1 MLRNHF
7 TRGKNKHLGE
17 SFMKNHLQR
26 SGLPVLV
33 SAAIV
38 TVVPSMASAQL
49 EEVLVTAE
57 RREASVQDVPIAVSA
72 YSEEMIERLQI
83 DDTLDLINVVP
94 NLFGGNNTGLG
105 TANMYYLRA
114 QGNDE
119 SISTFDPPVGTYVDD
134 VYITR
139 QNVNNVALFDVE
151 RIEVLRGPQG
161 TLYGRNTTGGAISV
175 VMKKPS
181 DTMQGY
187 VEAGAGNWG
196 KTMVRGSIDLPLSEN
211 VLTKFS
217 AYYVDTDGYLENRTD
232 GKDYNEADLTG
243 IRAALRWL
251 ISDSMT
257 WDIAVD
263 GGKSEVANIH
273 GFLDGDDRYSLSV
286 LGSGLPMG
294 GGMSDY
300 GNEVD
305 TLNITSNLAW
315 DAMGGTAN
323 LIFGS
328 RSIEQDFLLN
338 FPFSLDFFPDFFI
351 IDNQG
356 EHDMYSAELKWSGD
370 IMDGRAFLQTGVY
383 YMDEDNTVDF
393 VDYLDLAAVGVPAP
407 PSTAFLTLA
416 DRVLSNTTESF
427 AVYAQADIKIGNNGT
442 LTLGARY
449 TDEEKTVD
457 FQGTVNSAGMVAAG
471 IPLSQSEQEIT
482 PRIAYAHKF
491 TDNLMMYASATNGFK
506 SGGWNARGSSSAA
519 LQAFAPETIWSYE
532 LGMRGDWM
540 DGRLR
545 TNITMFYS
553 DLEDLQTTSAT
564 PDGQFLTTN
573 AGGLEVPGIEAEIT
587 ALPTDNW
594 QIFAALGWQNAEYQ
608 DLPGGCVT
616 PNANLAA
623 YDADCNIAEPKRS
636 PHQTYTLG
644 TSVDFSLGGVTVTP
658 NIMLRYLGSQY
669 PGTRNSG
676 YNESV
681 TLLNAG
687 VKLSMADSRW
697 ELNLECKNC
706 GDKTYTQSFLFTRY
720 YNLPVTYLATL
731 KYRFGG

>member
-1 MLRNHF
+1 
-7 TRGKNKHLGE
+7 
-17 SFMKNHLQR
+17 MKNHFHR
-26 SGLPVLV
+26 SGLPLLV
-33 SAAIV
+33 SAAIA
-38 TVVPSMASAQL
+38 TVLPNVASAQL

-196 KTMVRGSIDLPLSEN
+196 KTMVRGSIDLPLSDN

-323 LIFGS
+323 LILGS

-427 AVYAQADIKIGNNGT
+427 AVYAQADIKIGSNGT

-491 TDNLMMYASATNGFK
+491 TDNFMMYASATNGFK
-506 SGGWNARGSSSAA
+506 SGGWNARGSSSGA

-532 LGMRGDWM
+532 LGMRGDWV

-545 TNITMFYS
+545 TNITLFYS

-594 QIFAALGWQNAEYQ
+594 QIFAALGWQNAEYK

-720 YNLPVTYLATL
+720 YNMPVTYLATL

>member
-1 MLRNHF
+1 
-7 TRGKNKHLGE
+7 
-17 SFMKNHLQR
+17 MKNYFQR

-196 KTMVRGSIDLPLSEN
+196 KTMVRGSIDLPLSDN

-232 GKDYNEADLTG
+232 GKDYNEADVTG

-286 LGSGLPMG
+286 LGDGLPMG

-658 NIMLRYLGSQY
+658 NIMFRYLGSQY

>member
-1 MLRNHF
+1 
-7 TRGKNKHLGE
+7 
-17 SFMKNHLQR
+17 MKNHFHR
-26 SGLPVLV
+26 SGLPLLV
-33 SAAIV
+33 SAAIA
-38 TVVPSMASAQL
+38 TVLPNVASAQL

-196 KTMVRGSIDLPLSEN
+196 KTMVRGSIDLPLSDN

-323 LIFGS
+323 LILGS

-407 PSTAFLTLA
+407 PSTAFTTLA

-457 FQGTVNSAGMVAAG
+457 FQGTVNSAEMVAAG

-491 TDNLMMYASATNGFK
+491 TDNFMMYASATNGFK
-506 SGGWNARGSSSAA
+506 SGGWNARGSSSGA

-532 LGMRGDWM
+532 LGMRGDWV

-545 TNITMFYS
+545 TNITLFYS

-594 QIFAALGWQNAEYQ
+594 QIFAALGWQNAEYK

-636 PHQTYTLG
+636 PHQTYTIG

-720 YNLPVTYLATL
+720 YNMPVTYLATL

>member
-1 MLRNHF
+1 
-7 TRGKNKHLGE
+7 
-17 SFMKNHLQR
+17 MKNHFHR
-26 SGLPVLV
+26 SALPLLV
-33 SAAIV
+33 SAAIA
-38 TVVPSMASAQL
+38 TVLPNAASAQL

-196 KTMVRGSIDLPLSEN
+196 KTMVRGSIDLPLSDN

-323 LIFGS
+323 LILGS

-427 AVYAQADIKIGNNGT
+427 AVYAQADIKIGSNGT

-491 TDNLMMYASATNGFK
+491 TDNFMMYASATNGFK
-506 SGGWNARGSSSAA
+506 SGGWNARGSSSDA

-532 LGMRGDWM
+532 LGMRGDWV

-545 TNITMFYS
+545 TNITLFYS

-594 QIFAALGWQNAEYQ
+594 QIFAALGWQNAEYK

-720 YNLPVTYLATL
+720 YNMPVTYLATL

>member
-1 MLRNHF
+1 
-7 TRGKNKHLGE
+7 
-17 SFMKNHLQR
+17 MKNYFQR

-658 NIMLRYLGSQY
+658 NIMFRYLGSQY

>member
-1 MLRNHF
+1 
-7 TRGKNKHLGE
+7 
-17 SFMKNHLQR
+17 MKNHFHR
-26 SGLPVLV
+26 SALPLLV
-33 SAAIV
+33 SAAIA
-38 TVVPSMASAQL
+38 TVLPNAASAQL

-175 VMKKPS
+175 IMKKPS
-181 DTMQGY
+181 DTMKGY

-196 KTMVRGSIDLPLSEN
+196 KTMMRGSIDLPLSDN

-323 LIFGS
+323 LILGS

-491 TDNLMMYASATNGFK
+491 TDNFMMYASATNGFK
-506 SGGWNARGSSSAA
+506 SGGWNARGSSSGA

-532 LGMRGDWM
+532 LGMRGDWV

-545 TNITMFYS
+545 TNITLFYS

-623 YDADCNIAEPKRS
+623 YDENCNIAEPKRS
-636 PHQTYTLG
+636 PHQTYTIG

-669 PGTRNSG
+669 PGTRNLG

>member
-1 MLRNHF
+1 MAGLQHSLSLKKNLDQRARERF
-7 TRGKNKHLGE
+7 TSSMRAWVLTDLAGQMQADYEAARTAANLDHDSGEAVQGNPQMKMSVKHAY
-17 SFMKNHLQR
+17 
-26 SGLPVLV
+26 LPAIL
-33 SAAIV
+33 SAAV
-38 TVVPSMASAQL
+38 AATLPTTTFAQL

-72 YSEEMIERLQI
+72 YNEDMIDKLQI

-94 NLFGGNNTGLG
+94 NMFGGNNTGLG

-196 KTMVRGSIDLPLSEN
+196 KTMLRGSIDLPLSEN

-286 LGSGLPMG
+286 LGDGLPMG

-323 LIFGS
+323 LIFGA

-370 IMDGRAFLQTGVY
+370 IMDGRGFLQTGVY
-383 YMDEDNTVDF
+383 YMDEDNEVDF
-393 VDYLDLAAVGVPAP
+393 VDYLDLGAVGVPVP
-407 PSTAFLTLA
+407 PSTAFTTLA

-427 AVYAQADIKIGNNGT
+427 AVYAQADIQIGENGT

-471 IPLSQSEQEIT
+471 IPLEQNEQEIT

-491 TDNLMMYASATNGFK
+491 SEGL
-506 SGGWNARGSSSAA
+506 
-519 LQAFAPETIWSYE
+519 
-532 LGMRGDWM
+532 LGRS
-540 DGRLR
+540 R
-545 TNITMFYS
+545 T
-553 DLEDLQTTSAT
+553 
-564 PDGQFLTTN
+564 G
-573 AGGLEVPGIEAEIT
+573 
-587 ALPTDNW
+587 
-594 QIFAALGWQNAEYQ
+594 
-608 DLPGGCVT
+608 
-616 PNANLAA
+616 
-623 YDADCNIAEPKRS
+623 
-636 PHQTYTLG
+636 
-644 TSVDFSLGGVTVTP
+644 
-658 NIMLRYLGSQY
+658 
-669 PGTRNSG
+669 
-676 YNESV
+676 
-681 TLLNAG
+681 
-687 VKLSMADSRW
+687 
-697 ELNLECKNC
+697 
-706 GDKTYTQSFLFTRY
+706 
-720 YNLPVTYLATL
+720 
-731 KYRFGG
+731 

>member
-1 MLRNHF
+1 
-7 TRGKNKHLGE
+7 
-17 SFMKNHLQR
+17 MKNYFQR

-187 VEAGAGNWG
+187 DEAGAGNWG

-616 PNANLAA
+616 PNADLAA

-720 YNLPVTYLATL
+720 YNMPVTYLATL

>member
-1 MLRNHF
+1 MQISV
-7 TRGKNKHLGE
+7 KHTY
-17 SFMKNHLQR
+17 
-26 SGLPVLV
+26 LPAIL
-33 SAAIV
+33 SAAV
-38 TVVPSMASAQL
+38 AATLPTTTFAQL

-72 YSEEMIERLQI
+72 YNEDMIDKLQI

-94 NLFGGNNTGLG
+94 NMFGGNNTGLG

-187 VEAGAGNWG
+187 VEAGVGNWG
-196 KTMVRGSIDLPLSEN
+196 KTLLRGSIDLPLSEN

-286 LGSGLPMG
+286 LGDGLPMG

-323 LIFGS
+323 LILGA

-370 IMDGRAFLQTGVY
+370 IMDGRGFLQTGVY
-383 YMDEDNTVDF
+383 YMDEDNEVDF
-393 VDYLDLAAVGVPAP
+393 VDYLDLGAVGVPVP
-407 PSTAFLTLA
+407 PSTAFTTLA

-427 AVYAQADIKIGNNGT
+427 AVYAQADIQIGENGT

-482 PRIAYAHKF
+482 PRVAYAHKF
-491 TDNLMMYASATNGFK
+491 SDSMMMYVSATNGFK

-532 LGMRGDWM
+532 LGMRADWM

-545 TNITMFYS
+545 TNVTAFYS
-553 DLEDLQTTSAT
+553 DLEDLQTTAAT

-608 DLPGGCVT
+608 QLPGGCVT
-616 PNANLAA
+616 PN
-623 YDADCNIAEPKRS
+623 
-636 PHQTYTLG
+636 
-644 TSVDFSLGGVTVTP
+644 DFS
-658 NIMLRYLGSQY
+658 GS
-669 PGTRNSG
+669 
-676 YNESV
+676 
-681 TLLNAG
+681 L
-687 VKLSMADSRW
+687 
-697 ELNLECKNC
+697 
-706 GDKTYTQSFLFTRY
+706 
-720 YNLPVTYLATL
+720 
-731 KYRFGG
+731 

>member
-1 MLRNHF
+1 
-7 TRGKNKHLGE
+7 
-17 SFMKNHLQR
+17 MKNYFQR

-658 NIMLRYLGSQY
+658 NIMFRYLGSQY

-720 YNLPVTYLATL
+720 DKLPVT
-731 KYRFGG
+731 

>member
-1 MLRNHF
+1 
-7 TRGKNKHLGE
+7 
-17 SFMKNHLQR
+17 MKNYFQR

-38 TVVPSMASAQL
+38 TVVPSVASAQL

-658 NIMLRYLGSQY
+658 NIMFRYLGSQY

>member
-1 MLRNHF
+1 
-7 TRGKNKHLGE
+7 
-17 SFMKNHLQR
+17 MKNYFQR

-119 SISTFDPPVGTYVDD
+119 SISSFDPPVGTYVDD

-616 PNANLAA
+616 PNADLAA

-720 YNLPVTYLATL
+720 YNMPVTYLATL

>member
-1 MLRNHF
+1 
-7 TRGKNKHLGE
+7 
-17 SFMKNHLQR
+17 MKNYFQR
-26 SGLPVLV
+26 SGLPIIV
-33 SAAIV
+33 SSAIV

-658 NIMLRYLGSQY
+658 NIMFRYLGSQY

>member
-1 MLRNHF
+1 
-7 TRGKNKHLGE
+7 
-17 SFMKNHLQR
+17 MKNHFHR
-26 SGLPVLV
+26 SGLPLLV
-33 SAAIV
+33 SAAIA
-38 TVVPSMASAQL
+38 TVLPNVASAQL

-196 KTMVRGSIDLPLSEN
+196 KTMVRGSIDLPLSDN

-315 DAMGGTAN
+315 DALGGTAN
-323 LIFGS
+323 LILGS

-449 TDEEKTVD
+449 TDEEKKVD

-491 TDNLMMYASATNGFK
+491 TDNFMMYASATNGFK
-506 SGGWNARGSSSAA
+506 SGGWNARGSSSGA

-532 LGMRGDWM
+532 LGMRGDWV

-545 TNITMFYS
+545 TNITLFYS

-594 QIFAALGWQNAEYQ
+594 QIFAALGWQNAEYK

-687 VKLSMADSRW
+687 IKLSMADSRW

-720 YNLPVTYLATL
+720 YNMPVTYLATL

>member
-1 MLRNHF
+1 
-7 TRGKNKHLGE
+7 
-17 SFMKNHLQR
+17 MKIISHKVY
-26 SGLPVLV
+26 LPAVLSAAV
-33 SAAIV
+33 SATLSTAV
-38 TVVPSMASAQL
+38 SAQL

-72 YSEEMIERLQI
+72 YNEDMIDKLQI

-94 NLFGGNNTGLG
+94 NMFGGNNTGLG

-187 VEAGAGNWG
+187 VEAGVGRFG
-196 KTMVRGSIDLPLSEN
+196 KTLLRGSIDLPLSEN

-217 AYYVDTDGYLENRTD
+217 AYYVDDDGYLENRTD
-232 GKDYNEADLTG
+232 GKDYNETDLSG
-243 IRAALRWL
+243 VRAALRWL

-263 GGKSEVANIH
+263 GGKSEVSNIH

-286 LGSGLPMG
+286 LGDGLPMG
-294 GGMSDY
+294 GDMSDY

-315 DAMGGTAN
+315 DAFGGTAN

-338 FPFSLDFFPDFFI
+338 FPFGLDFFPDFFI

-370 IMDGRAFLQTGVY
+370 IMDGRGFLQTGVY
-383 YMDEDNTVDF
+383 YMDEDNEVDF
-393 VDYLDLAAVGVPAP
+393 VDYLDLGAVGVPVP
-407 PSTAFLTLA
+407 PSTLFTTLA

-427 AVYAQADIKIGNNGT
+427 AVYAQADIQVGQNGT

-491 TDNLMMYASATNGFK
+491 SDNMMMYASATNGFK

-532 LGMRGDWM
+532 LGMRADWM

-545 TNITMFYS
+545 TNVTAFYS
-553 DLEDLQTTSAT
+553 DLEDLQTTAAT

-608 DLPGGCVT
+608 ELPGGCVT
-616 PNANLAA
+616 PNASLAA

-636 PHQTYTLG
+636 PHQTYTVG
-644 TSVDFSLGGVTVTP
+644 TSADFNIGSLTLTP
-658 NIMLRYLGSQY
+658 NVMVRYLGAQY
-669 PGTRNSG
+669 PATRNQG
-676 YNESV
+676 YDGSV
-681 TLLNAG
+681 TLINAG
-687 VKLSMADSRW
+687 VKLSTTDSQW

-706 GDKTYTQSFLFTRY
+706 GDKVYTQSFLFTGY
-720 YNLPVTYLATL
+720 YNLPMTYLATL

>member
-1 MLRNHF
+1 
-7 TRGKNKHLGE
+7 
-17 SFMKNHLQR
+17 MKNHFHR
-26 SGLPVLV
+26 SGLPLLV
-33 SAAIV
+33 SAAIA
-38 TVVPSMASAQL
+38 TVLPNVASAQL

-196 KTMVRGSIDLPLSEN
+196 KTMVRGSIDLPLSDN
-211 VLTKFS
+211 ILTKFS

-323 LIFGS
+323 LILGS

-491 TDNLMMYASATNGFK
+491 TDNFMMYVSATNGFK
-506 SGGWNARGSSSAA
+506 SGGWNARGSSSGA

-532 LGMRGDWM
+532 LGMRGDWV

-545 TNITMFYS
+545 TNITLFYS

-594 QIFAALGWQNAEYQ
+594 QIFAALGWQNAEYK

-636 PHQTYTLG
+636 PHQTYTIG

-669 PGTRNSG
+669 PGTRNLG

>member
-1 MLRNHF
+1 
-7 TRGKNKHLGE
+7 
-17 SFMKNHLQR
+17 MKNHRYQM
-26 SGLPVLV
+26 SLPLLISAAV
-33 SAAIV
+33 SAAL
-38 TVVPSMASAQL
+38 PGMAYAQL

-323 LIFGS
+323 LILGA

-383 YMDEDNTVDF
+383 YMDEDNEVDF
-393 VDYLDLAAVGVPAP
+393 VDYLDLGAVGVPVP
-407 PSTAFLTLA
+407 PSTAFTTLA

-427 AVYAQADIKIGNNGT
+427 AVYAQADIKVGNNGT

-506 SGGWNARGSSSAA
+506 SGGWNARGSSSGA

-532 LGMRGDWM
+532 LGMRGDWV

-545 TNITMFYS
+545 TNITLFYS

-594 QIFAALGWQNAEYQ
+594 QIFAALGWQNAEYK

-644 TSVDFSLGGVTVTP
+644 TSADFSLGGVTVTP

-706 GDKTYTQSFLFTRY
+706 ADKTYTQSFLFTRY

>member
-1 MLRNHF
+1 
-7 TRGKNKHLGE
+7 
-17 SFMKNHLQR
+17 MKM
-26 SGLPVLV
+26 SVKATYLPAIL
-33 SAAIV
+33 SAAV
-38 TVVPSMASAQL
+38 AATVPTTTFAQL

-72 YSEEMIERLQI
+72 YNEDMIDKLQI

-94 NLFGGNNTGLG
+94 NMFGGNNTGLG

-175 VMKKPS
+175 VMKKPA

-187 VEAGAGNWG
+187 VEAGVGRFG
-196 KTMVRGSIDLPLSEN
+196 KTLLRGSIDLPLSDN

-217 AYYVDTDGYLENRTD
+217 AYYVDDDGYLENRAD

-273 GFLDGDDRYSLSV
+273 GFLDGDDRYSNSV
-286 LGSGLPMG
+286 LGGGLPMG

-300 GNEVD
+300 GNEVE

-323 LIFGS
+323 LILGA

-338 FPFSLDFFPDFFI
+338 FPFSLDFIPDFFI
-351 IDNQG
+351 IDNEG

-370 IMDGRAFLQTGVY
+370 IMDGRGFLQTGVY
-383 YMDEDNTVDF
+383 YMDEDNEVDF
-393 VDYLDLAAVGVPAP
+393 VDYLDLAAVGAPVP
-407 PSTAFLTLA
+407 PSTAFLPLA
-416 DRVLSNTTESF
+416 DRILSNTTESF
-427 AVYAQADIKIGNNGT
+427 AVYAQADIQIGENGT

-491 TDNLMMYASATNGFK
+491 TDSMMMYVSATNGFK

-532 LGMRGDWM
+532 LGMRADWM
-540 DGRLR
+540 NGRLR
-545 TNITMFYS
+545 TNLTAFYS
-553 DLEDLQTTSAT
+553 DLEDLQTTAAT

-608 DLPGGCVT
+608 QLPGGCVT
-616 PNANLAA
+616 PNDSLAA
-623 YDADCNIAEPKRS
+623 YDANCNIAEPKRS
-636 PHQTYTLG
+636 PHQTYTVG
-644 TSVDFSLGGVTVTP
+644 TSADFNIGSLILTP
-658 NIMLRYLGSQY
+658 NVMARYIGAQY
-669 PGTRNSG
+669 SATRNQG
-676 YNESV
+676 YDGSV
-681 TLLNAG
+681 TLINAG
-687 VKLSMADSRW
+687 VKLSTADSQW

-706 GDKTYTQSFLFTRY
+706 GDKTYVQSFLFTDY
-720 YNLPVTYLATL
+720 YNLPMTYLATL

>member
-1 MLRNHF
+1 MQISV
-7 TRGKNKHLGE
+7 KHTY
-17 SFMKNHLQR
+17 
-26 SGLPVLV
+26 LPAIL
-33 SAAIV
+33 SAAV
-38 TVVPSMASAQL
+38 AATVPTTTFAQL

-72 YSEEMIERLQI
+72 YNEDMIDKLQI

-94 NLFGGNNTGLG
+94 NMFGGNNTGLG

-187 VEAGAGNWG
+187 VEAGVGNWG
-196 KTMVRGSIDLPLSEN
+196 KTLLRGSIDLPLSEN

-286 LGSGLPMG
+286 LGDGLPMG

-323 LIFGS
+323 LILGA

-370 IMDGRAFLQTGVY
+370 IMDGRGFLQTGVY
-383 YMDEDNTVDF
+383 YMDEDNEVDF
-393 VDYLDLAAVGVPAP
+393 VDYLDLGAVGVPVP
-407 PSTAFLTLA
+407 PSTAFTTLA

-427 AVYAQADIKIGNNGT
+427 AVYAQADIQIGENGT

-482 PRIAYAHKF
+482 PRVAYAHKF
-491 TDNLMMYASATNGFK
+491 SDSMMMYVSATNGFK

-532 LGMRGDWM
+532 LGMRADWM

-545 TNITMFYS
+545 TNVTAFYS
-553 DLEDLQTTSAT
+553 DLEDLQTTAAT

-608 DLPGGCVT
+608 QLPGGCVT
-616 PNANLAA
+616 PN
-623 YDADCNIAEPKRS
+623 
-636 PHQTYTLG
+636 
-644 TSVDFSLGGVTVTP
+644 DFS
-658 NIMLRYLGSQY
+658 GS
-669 PGTRNSG
+669 
-676 YNESV
+676 
-681 TLLNAG
+681 L
-687 VKLSMADSRW
+687 
-697 ELNLECKNC
+697 
-706 GDKTYTQSFLFTRY
+706 
-720 YNLPVTYLATL
+720 
-731 KYRFGG
+731 

>member
-1 MLRNHF
+1 
-7 TRGKNKHLGE
+7 
-17 SFMKNHLQR
+17 MKNHFHR
-26 SGLPVLV
+26 SGLPLLV
-33 SAAIV
+33 SAAIA
-38 TVVPSMASAQL
+38 TVLPNVASAQL

-196 KTMVRGSIDLPLSEN
+196 KTMVRGSIDLPLSDN

-323 LIFGS
+323 LILGS

-491 TDNLMMYASATNGFK
+491 TDNFMMYASATNGFK
-506 SGGWNARGSSSAA
+506 SGGWNARGSSSGA

-532 LGMRGDWM
+532 LGMRGDWV

-545 TNITMFYS
+545 TNITLFYS

-594 QIFAALGWQNAEYQ
+594 QIFAALGWQNAEYK

-636 PHQTYTLG
+636 PHQTYTIG

-669 PGTRNSG
+669 PGTRNLG

>member
-1 MLRNHF
+1 M
-7 TRGKNKHLGE
+7 
-17 SFMKNHLQR
+17 
-26 SGLPVLV
+26 
-33 SAAIV
+33 
-38 TVVPSMASAQL
+38 
-49 EEVLVTAE
+49 
-57 RREASVQDVPIAVSA
+57 QDVPIAVSA

-196 KTMVRGSIDLPLSEN
+196 KTLVRGSIDVPLSDT

-243 IRAALRWL
+243 FRAAVRWL
-251 ISDSMT
+251 VSDSMT
-257 WDIAVD
+257 WDVAVD

-286 LGSGLPMG
+286 LVTACHGWRHVRLW
-294 GGMSDY
+294 
-300 GNEVD
+300 NEVD

-323 LIFGS
+323 LILGS

-356 EHDMYSAELKWSGD
+356 EHDMFSAELKWSGD
-370 IMDGRAFLQTGVY
+370 IWDGRAFLQTGVY
-383 YMDEDNTVDF
+383 YMDEDNEVDF

-416 DRVLSNTTESF
+416 DRILSNTTESF
-427 AVYAQADIKIGNNGT
+427 AVYAQADIKIGDNGT

-471 IPLSQSEQEIT
+471 IPLSQDEQEIT

-506 SGGWNARGSSSAA
+506 SGGWNARGSSSSA

-545 TNITMFYS
+545 TNITAFYS

-594 QIFAALGWQNAEYQ
+594 QLFAALGWQNAKYK
-608 DLPGGCVT
+608 DLPAVVSRRTPISLLMMLTATSLSRSAVLIRPILRDFCRLHSGWVTIT
-616 PNANLAA
+616 PN
-623 YDADCNIAEPKRS
+623 
-636 PHQTYTLG
+636 
-644 TSVDFSLGGVTVTP
+644 VMV
-658 NIMLRYLGSQY
+658 RYLGSQY
-669 PGTRNSG
+669 PGT
-676 YNESV
+676 V
-681 TLLNAG
+681 IAATT
-687 VKLSMADSRW
+687 SR
-697 ELNLECKNC
+697 
-706 GDKTYTQSFLFTRY
+706 
-720 YNLPVTYLATL
+720 
-731 KYRFGG
+731 

>member
-1 MLRNHF
+1 
-7 TRGKNKHLGE
+7 
-17 SFMKNHLQR
+17 MKNHFHR
-26 SGLPVLV
+26 SALPLLV
-33 SAAIV
+33 SAAIA
-38 TVVPSMASAQL
+38 TVLPNAASAQL

-175 VMKKPS
+175 IMKKPS
-181 DTMQGY
+181 DTMKGY

-196 KTMVRGSIDLPLSEN
+196 KTMMRGSIDLPLSDN

-323 LIFGS
+323 LILGS

-491 TDNLMMYASATNGFK
+491 TDNFMMYASATNGFK
-506 SGGWNARGSSSAA
+506 SGGWNARGSSSGA

-532 LGMRGDWM
+532 LGMRGDWV

-545 TNITMFYS
+545 TNITLFYS

-587 ALPTDNW
+587 VLPTDNW

-623 YDADCNIAEPKRS
+623 YDENCNIAEPKRS
-636 PHQTYTLG
+636 PHQTYTIG

-669 PGTRNSG
+669 PGTRNLG

>member
-1 MLRNHF
+1 
-7 TRGKNKHLGE
+7 
-17 SFMKNHLQR
+17 MKNHFHR
-26 SGLPVLV
+26 SALPLLV
-33 SAAIV
+33 SAAIA
-38 TVVPSMASAQL
+38 TVLPNAASAQL

-196 KTMVRGSIDLPLSEN
+196 KTMVRGSIDLPLSDN

-323 LIFGS
+323 LILGS

-491 TDNLMMYASATNGFK
+491 TDNFMMYASATNGFK
-506 SGGWNARGSSSAA
+506 SGGWNARGSSSGA

-532 LGMRGDWM
+532 LGMRGDWV

-545 TNITMFYS
+545 TNITLFYS

-594 QIFAALGWQNAEYQ
+594 QIFAALGWQNAEYK

-616 PNANLAA
+616 PNADLAA

-636 PHQTYTLG
+636 PHQTYTIG

-720 YNLPVTYLATL
+720 YNMPVTNLATL
-731 KYRFGG
+731 KYLVGG

>member
-1 MLRNHF
+1 MF
-7 TRGKNKHLGE
+7 
-17 SFMKNHLQR
+17 
-26 SGLPVLV
+26 V
-33 SAAIV
+33 SAAIT
-38 TVVPSMASAQL
+38 TVLPNVASAQL

-187 VEAGAGNWG
+187 VEAGVGNWG
-196 KTMVRGSIDLPLSEN
+196 KTMVRGSIDVPLSEN

-323 LIFGS
+323 LILGA

-356 EHDMYSAELKWSGD
+356 EHDMYSAELKWSGE

-383 YMDEDNTVDF
+383 YMDEDNEVDF

-407 PSTAFLTLA
+407 PSTAFTTLA
-416 DRVLSNTTESF
+416 DRILSNTTESV
-427 AVYAQADIKIGNNGT
+427 AVYAQADIKIGTNGT

-491 TDNLMMYASATNGFK
+491 TDNFMMYASATNGFK

-532 LGMRGDWM
+532 LGMRGDWV

-545 TNITMFYS
+545 TNITLFYS

-594 QIFAALGWQNAEYQ
+594 QIFAALGWQNAEYK

-616 PNANLAA
+616 PNADLAA

-644 TSVDFSLGGVTVTP
+644 TSADFSLGGVTVTP

-706 GDKTYTQSFLFTRY
+706 ADKTYTQSFLFTRY